1 MAIRDQIDAL
11 TASFLGLGARRLA
24 ALAAVGIAIVAIIG
38 VGSYYVS
45 RADKDV
51 LYVGLTPADVSRI
64 GAALK
69 EAGISFDASSE
80 ANKVFV
86 NRGDTARARMI
97 LAERGLPNNAT
108 AGYELFDKLGSLGL
122 TSFMQNVTRVRA
134 LEGEIARTIEAMRSV
149 SSARVHLVMSDAG
162 SFRREPQPASASVV
176 VKQSGAQPPSAA
188 AIRQIVA
195 SAVPGMKPDHVAVLS
210 TDGTILSAGDDG
222 PGVASG
228 KMLELEKQ
236 VSREINDNIRK
247 TLTPVIGLGNYETSV
262 TVRLNLDKK
271 QINETAFD
279 PESKAERSTR
289 TVKESSN
296 SQNTNQK
303 WNVSVEQNIPADQQ
317 NTKPSDQSKRASERK
332 EETTNYEVS
341 SKSVTTHSEGYRV
354 ENIAVAVVLN
364 RKPLIA
370 AAESAKTAPDE
381 QLRVVERLVSSAAGL
396 DSLRGDKATV
406 VALDFAGGNE
416 FEPAPAPSFWDH
428 VMEGLGSYVL
438 AAAILLSTILFVVI
452 GLRPSLRM
460 ILENK
465 PKPAPQIAADKRNT
479 PILDT
484 VAAPVDALAED
495 VPPLTTLGTSNKDT
509 PLKSV
514 EKAIARDE
522 EKAAAVL
529 IDWIR
534 EG

>member
-11 TASFLGLGARRLA
+11 RVSLLGLGARRLA
-24 ALAAVGIAIVAIIG
+24 ALVAVGVAIVAIIG

-45 RADKDV
+45 RAEKDV
-51 LYVGLTPADVSRI
+51 LYVGLTASDVSRI
-64 GAALK
+64 GAVLK
-69 EAGISFDASSE
+69 ETGIPFDSNSE
-80 ANKVFV
+80 ANKIFV

-134 LEGEIARTIEAMRSV
+134 LEGEIARTIEAMRAV
-149 SSARVHLVMSDAG
+149 NSARVHLVMADAG
-162 SFRREPQPASASVV
+162 SFRREPQAATASVV
-176 VKQSGAQPPSAA
+176 VKPAGAEPPSAA

-195 SAVPGMKPDHVAVLS
+195 SAVPGMKPDHVSVLS

-228 KMLELEKQ
+228 KMLDLEKQ

-247 TLTPVIGLGNYETSV
+247 TLTPVLGLGNFETSV
-262 TVRLNLDKK
+262 TVRLNLDRK

-303 WNVSVEQNIPADQQ
+303 WNISVEQNIPTDQQ

-341 SKSVTTHSEGYRV
+341 SKSVTTQSEGYRV

-364 RKPLIA
+364 RKPLLA
-370 AAESAKTAPDE
+370 AADSAKTAPDE
-381 QLRVVERLVSSAAGL
+381 QIRVVERLVSSAAGL

-416 FEPAPAPSFWDH
+416 FDQAPSPTFWDH
-428 VMEGLGSYVL
+428 VMEGLGSYVI
-438 AAAILLSTILFVVI
+438 AAALLISTILFVAV

-465 PKPAPQIAADKRNT
+465 PRPAPQIAADKRST
-479 PILDT
+479 PVLET
-484 VAAPVDALAED
+484 VAATVETSDDAEG
-495 VPPLTTLGTSNKDT
+495 PPLPTPGAKKNS

-514 EKAIARDE
+514 EKAIAEDE